1 MLDLL
6 ITTISIF
13 FVYIL
18 FFCCIKFMRFF
29 ILILLLIPNFIII
42 TVLYFIKFGYKKYYL
57 WQYEKKY
64 EPFHKTN
71 FLPIKSI
78 KGICD
83 GSGNL
88 KDLDLG
94 KTDGIYSIVKNDEY
108 SKECLHNYFIKDTSE
123 CPMTDIILEK
133 TQVSHIVIILNK
145 KYVMICIYII
155 KGKIIWMGNYMK

>member
-6 ITTISIF
+6 ITTIAIF
-13 FVYIL
+13 FAYIL

-29 ILILLLIPNFIII
+29 ILILLLIPNFIIMV
-42 TVLYFIKFGYKKYYL
+42 VLCFLEYGYKKDPL
-57 WQYEKKY
+57 WQYEKY

-83 GSGNL
+83 DGSENF